1 MVLPRPSSISCPPRG
16 KNALELNRFRPR
28 RIRRRRG
35 GPPTRCLAAPN
46 LSAPS
51 ACVCRIGKR
60 ASNRCWKDK
69 QQRSKDTKET
79 NEADNNVSVFVTLL
93 LDLHPLP

>member
-1 MVLPRPSSISCPPRG
+1 MVLPRPSSISCLPRE
-16 KNALELNRFRPR
+16 KNALGAKRFRPR
-28 RIRRRRG
+28 SIRRRRG
-35 GPPTRCLAAPN
+35 DPPTRCLAEPN

-60 ASNRCWKDK
+60 ASTRCWKHK

-79 NEADNNVSVFVTLL
+79 NEADNNVGFFVTLL
-93 LDLHPLP
+93 LDFPPLP